1 MCSQQKRTAR
11 AKLSIPSRQITHCKS
26 RDLTRLHF
34 HRQSNRLANS
44 INHHRCF
51 EGVKIQKASLRKAL
65 HDYKKT
71 LRNSDSKEGR
81 ATLKLLEGCEDFTTL
96 NQLLMDARQQWLEK
110 KRLFGGK
117 AQEIFHKLCRTMGGH
132 KTILDAFPESNEYV
146 SIFCAAFNT
155 IVQVRSSRN

>member
-1 MCSQQKRTAR
+1 M
-11 AKLSIPSRQITHCKS
+11 THCKS
-26 RDLTRLHF
+26 SDLTRLHF

-44 INHHRCF
+44 MNHHRSF
-51 EGVKIQKASLRKAL
+51 EGVKIQKACLRKAL
-65 HDYKKT
+65 HDYKKA
-71 LRNSDSKEGR
+71 LRNSDSKEAR
-81 ATLKLLEGCEDFTTL
+81 ATLKFLEGCEDFTTL
-96 NQLLMDARQQWLEK
+96 NQRLMHARQQWLEK

-155 IVQVRSSRN
+155 IVQVRSSRNQFRVGTEP